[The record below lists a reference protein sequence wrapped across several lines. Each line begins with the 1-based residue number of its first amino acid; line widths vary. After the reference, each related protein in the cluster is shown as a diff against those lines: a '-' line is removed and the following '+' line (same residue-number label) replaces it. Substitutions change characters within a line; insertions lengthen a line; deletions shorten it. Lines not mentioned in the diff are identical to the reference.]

1 MPQNKAQSI
10 VTKAQRGNKEI
21 RSCALGLLGAQLVDI
36 VTTARSAFAAAGITE
51 ALHQSPTISK
61 VQMAVEAVAPRKAKG
76 DTYKC
81 AKIHM
86 SQCAGLT

>member
-1 MPQNKAQSI
+1 MPQNIFQSV

-21 RSCALGLLGAQLVDI
+21 KSCALGLLKAQLVGRA
-36 VTTARSAFAAAGITE
+36 TTARSELQRRASPKHSFNRPAA
-51 ALHQSPTISK
+51 QR
-61 VQMAVEAVAPRKAKG
+61 QMAVEAVAPRKAKG